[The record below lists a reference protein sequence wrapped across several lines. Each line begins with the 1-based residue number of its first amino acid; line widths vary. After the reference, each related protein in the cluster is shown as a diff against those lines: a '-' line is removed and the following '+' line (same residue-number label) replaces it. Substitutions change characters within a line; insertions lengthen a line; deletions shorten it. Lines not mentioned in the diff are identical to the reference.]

1 MKEQYKKRVKVRL
14 KNQIDLDIWNVTQ
27 NIGSILDVR
36 GYGPAELMV
45 TAHFG
50 KDRIHIAHTCLEVV
64 DEQES
69 STA

>member
-36 GYGPAELMV
+36 GYGPSELMV
-45 TAHFG
+45 TAQFG

-64 DEQES
+64 DEQET